1 MAPDV
6 PHRHATRSWPKT
18 LGNRLYGSLSRT
30 FGITLAMSFA
40 AGQALAYLKIG
51 VIAFAVMAAVWAV
64 VKVVEARGRR
74 KNDGGDGR
82 DGC

>member
-1 MAPDV
+1 
-6 PHRHATRSWPKT
+6 
-18 LGNRLYGSLSRT
+18 
-30 FGITLAMSFA
+30 MSFA

-51 VIAFAVMAAVWAV
+51 VLALVVMAVVWAV
-64 VKVVEARGRR
+64 VKIVEARGGG